1 MENISGALLVA
12 VPRPAGLLRGPVL
25 GEGRH
30 LDGAGHQGP
39 AQVLA
44 QDLLPE
50 GGDVP
55 GRD

>member
-1 MENISGALLVA
+1 MENISGALSVA
-12 VPRPAGLLRGPVL
+12 VPRPAGLLRGSVP

-39 AQVLA
+39 TQVLA
-44 QDLLPE
+44 QDLLAE
-50 GGDVP
+50 GGHVP